1 MNLKVI
7 AATLVLTGAVA
18 LPAAPAEAQTKPAD
32 AQAKKKTVVYNRD
45 RTVQVTRDEDGRTR
59 TRIIIQKRSYLDPGT
74 ETFPGEHGRNTDY
87 VENPN
92 QRASSVLDNTPFG
105 LSNTQSPLPGP
116 WTLPS
121 KNNPWL
127 QY

>member
-1 MNLKVI
+1 MKLNVI
-7 AATLVLTGAVA
+7 LAAFVLVGAGA
-18 LPAAPAEAQTKPAD
+18 MGATSAD
-32 AQAKKKTVVYNRD
+32 AQTAQTKKKTVVYNRD
-45 RTVQVTRDEDGRTR
+45 RTVIVSRDEDGRTR

-74 ETFPGEHGRNTDY
+74 ESFPGEHGRNTDY
-87 VENPN
+87 VERPN
-92 QRASSVLDNTPFG
+92 QRASGVLDNTPFG